1 MQLNFSDLEYENRR
15 RSARREE
22 FLKKMNEILPW
33 DKWCDLLTEAYPDGK
48 KGRKPHPLLHMLKM
62 YLIREW
68 FSLSDTAAEEA
79 IYDSYA
85 MKSFL
90 GLDFSS
96 NEQVPDATTLCKFRG
111 LLKKTGTDKI
121 IAEDIKEA
129 SASAG
134 LRIKPGSITEASAV
148 KIKKRK

>member
-1 MQLNFSDLEYENRR
+1 MQLNFSDIEYKNRR
-15 RSARREE
+15 RTARRED
-22 FLKKMNEILPW
+22 FLKKMDKILPW
-33 DKWCDLLTEAYPDGK
+33 SKWCDMLKDNYPDGR
-48 KGRKPHPLLHMLKM
+48 KGRRPHPLQHMLKM

-68 FSLSDTAAEEA
+68 FGLSDTAAEEA

-90 GLDFSS
+90 NLDFSS

-111 LLKKTGTDKI
+111 LLKKTGADKV

-129 SASAG
+129 SAAAR
-134 LRIKPGSITEASAV
+134 LRIKPGRITEASAV
-148 KIKKRK
+148 KVR